1 MTYAMP
7 ELMLRHTQSCT
18 CTFCCTIKDFD
29 TIIMF
34 YLQPITSNHKEKRYF
49 GNISRSEA
57 EAKCCKPGDYPVR
70 YSSNLNQAHVDNES
84 KLFIYDL
91 VLKMFEHYSC
101 LGLRM
106 SFLLIMSGS
115 TIYSFLLLP
124 GHHHLQLER
133 IVLQ

>member
-1 MTYAMP
+1 MSLKMTYAMP

-57 EAKCCKPGDYPVR
+57 EAKCCKPGDYLVR
-70 YSSNLNQAHVDNES
+70 YSSNLNKHMLTVMNGRDKIDHIIIKKSHVS
-84 KLFIYDL
+84 
-91 VLKMFEHYSC
+91 
-101 LGLRM
+101 
-106 SFLLIMSGS
+106 
-115 TIYSFLLLP
+115 LP
-124 GHHHLQLER
+124 LYT
-133 IVLQ
+133 

>member
-57 EAKCCKPGDYPVR
+57 EAKCCKPGDYLVR
-70 YSSNLNQAHVDNES
+70 YSSNLNKHMLTVMNGRDKIDHIIIVS
-84 KLFIYDL
+84 K
-91 VLKMFEHYSC
+91 S
-101 LGLRM
+101 
-106 SFLLIMSGS
+106 LIVQQNVQVHDCVCRNINSGIAYVIFRLIIPS
-115 TIYSFLLLP
+115 
-124 GHHHLQLER
+124 GR
-133 IVLQ
+133 